1 MLPFMRFS
9 HPFLAS
15 LPLLVALVPA
25 CGSGGETTTTSSG
38 AGTTGASTSTGAGG
52 EGGSGAGG
60 GSSTGTGTGT
70 GGGGGALC
78 TMPTPVTCSDEIIL
92 GMNLQKVATKGKITS
107 TADGAGWTSA
117 IDATAGGAFTS
128 TPDSYTYGKFTDT
141 GLEKVDISDEESL
154 TSMKWDIA
162 FRRYVI
168 RINSGD
174 SGPSCVQAARV
185 PGTAA
190 YADVTAVPDK
200 VAYHTDDYF
209 TDSCDII
216 PDGSGLPNSPATAL
230 SAFWTYPG
238 CVKMSGFV
246 FAAKLADGRSVKLI
260 IDDYYFPMVQKQC
273 NDTSMVPMAA
283 TGSGNIVMR
292 WSFLP

>member
-1 MLPFMRFS
+1 MRLSRSFLGCLPILAA
-9 HPFLAS
+9 FL
-15 LPLLVALVPA
+15 PA
-25 CGSGGETTTTSSG
+25 CGSGGETTTASG
-38 AGTTGASTSTGAGG
+38 TAAATSTGTGSGG
-52 EGGSGAGG
+52 GGGGAGG
-60 GSSTGTGTGT
+60 GSSSGT
-70 GGGGGALC
+70 GGAAAALC

-92 GMNLQKVATKGKITS
+92 GMNLQKTATKAKITS
-107 TADGAGWTSA
+107 AADGAGWTSN

-141 GLEKVDISDEESL
+141 GLEKVDISDEDSL

-185 PGTAA
+185 PGTAK
-190 YADVTAVPDK
+190 YEDVMAAPDN
-200 VAYHTDDYF
+200 VTYHTDDYF
-209 TDSCDII
+209 TESCDII

-230 SAFWTYPG
+230 SAYWTYPG
-238 CVKMSGFV
+238 CVKMSDFV
-246 FAAKLADGRSVKLI
+246 FAVKLADGRAVKLI
-260 IDDYYFPMVQKQC
+260 IDDYYLPAVQKQC
-273 NDTSMVPMAA
+273 NDTGMVPMAN
-283 TGSGNIVMR
+283 TGSASFVVR